1 MADKA
6 AFASG
11 RDLPSVAENVE
22 LLTGQRGNQLDKAV
36 TYRDLQSLGLATL
49 SRIGSNYK
57 AGVNTDLISSPTD
70 IQFPVRPLN
79 VIANGAF
86 NTILIEWDD
95 PNYRGHAYAEVF
107 RAEKDNLS
115 LAVKIGTS
123 SANMYS
129 DPIGGSAKVY
139 YWVRFVNRSNPPV
152 AGPYNSESGTYAET
166 AKNIKNILDAL
177 QGQIEESHLAQS
189 LLSDIELIPAL
200 NTSIQKIPL
209 LDISIQ
215 ERAAEIQQITVDLS
229 SLTKRQSQ
237 AEAILK
243 AAQDLL
249 GSTTIDVSLLHD
261 ELSKKVLQYGADVQ
275 SLRNAILSVN
285 PATGEITIDVINV
298 FRSELQTNID
308 QVTQRVS
315 SVEGTLTQKASSVDV
330 SLQAQRI
337 STVETQMNSINAE
350 LTNQVT
356 RAEFTETAEDV
367 TQLTT
372 RMVAAEGAITQKA
385 TQQSVDQLGTRVAT
399 AESGLIAVN
408 TDLQSKATQIS
419 QIDSAYKSASAA
431 NASAS
436 AANAAAITQLSQTVS
451 TANSAT
457 SQHLSQLD
465 SSLSGLNSSVTQLQ
479 QSSSTTIEAVA
490 SSYEQLKAKTELAA
504 LAAATAALSDDE
516 SSRANRVSEASIRKD
531 MTVSANNHEAL
542 AQTVEELQANFETT
556 SASLTAQVASE
567 QTARS
572 TAIESLAKTISTLE
586 SSFKT
591 ADSELSAKVSSEETA
606 RAAGDLALSS
616 RVDQVT
622 AATGANSAAI
632 QNESTARANADSA
645 ITTLVSTA
653 QAKADSAYAL
663 TQTEINNRASE
674 DSALSHRIDTT
685 QAVINGVAASL
696 QSEQTVRAEADASL
710 SSRIDTVLA
719 LSGNNSAAIQDESTA
734 RANAD
739 SALSSRISTAQAV
752 ADSAHAISQSEITNR
767 ATADAAL
774 SSKIDNTQ
782 AAVNGLSSAIQSEQA
797 ARVSADLA
805 IAGRTDKL
813 EAVISG
819 DPSNL
824 FINPTFTNDIH
835 GFQGQGVVR
844 YAGYPYIPAGC
855 LSPNCL
861 EISARDTVGKNIPV
875 TPGDVY
881 HFSLGCAT
889 GDVSAPQI
897 GIGASVKNAGGEV
910 ISWLLAAS
918 RADASAEWR
927 TIAGSIT
934 VPAGAASISLWV
946 QLDYG
951 GVGHWWMIT
960 GVQWT
965 NANSTRAVSA
975 LLASEQTARVDA
987 DSSLSQRVD
996 VSQAKADSAYAIAQA
1011 EITNRAAADNALS
1024 QRVDTVQATA
1034 NGLTASV
1041 QTQSQAISNLQNGV
1055 QAMWTAK
1062 TQVGDIT
1069 AGIGVMTNGNGKS
1082 QVMISA
1088 SQLFV
1093 FDPNSAAP
1101 TQSLFAV
1108 SEGRVVIQKAI
1119 IESATIETITAMKL
1133 TADYV
1138 KAGVS
1143 ISSPVINGGSL
1154 SLGNIYMDSGA
1165 AGFGKGGPYG
1175 GWGFGWNTIIYQDGS
1190 LYTNRLY
1197 ADSGRF
1203 NGEVNA
1209 SSGIFNNVTIAENCN
1224 VLGTVYANK
1233 LVGDVVATRHLQ
1245 SGQPATI
1252 LSANRDRVVTFIGVV
1267 TPALRSGKDAYLYID
1282 GVLVAQYHADRADN
1296 PAGPTPYVF
1305 SYQISANAQH
1315 TVSVAS
1321 TSGEGATVIV
1331 SPVSSATFA

>member
-1 MADKA
+1 VADKA

-57 AGVNTDLISSPTD
+57 AGINADLISSPTD
-70 IQFPVRPLN
+70 IQFPVKPLN

-107 RAEKDNLS
+107 RAGTDNLS
-115 LAVKIGTS
+115 VAVKIGTS

-166 AKNIKNILDAL
+166 AENIQNILDAL

-189 LLSDIELIPAL
+189 LLTNIELIPAL
-200 NTSIQKIPL
+200 NTSIRQIPL
-209 LDISIQ
+209 LDVSIQ

-229 SLTKRQSQ
+229 SLTERQSQ

-261 ELSKKVLQYGADVQ
+261 ELSQKVLRYGADVQ
-275 SLRNAILSVN
+275 SLRNAILSVD
-285 PATGEITIDVINV
+285 PATGEITIDAINV
-298 FRSELQTNID
+298 VRSELQANID

-356 RAEFTETAEDV
+356 RAEFTETTEDV
-367 TQLTT
+367 TQLTG
-372 RMVAAEGAITQKA
+372 RMSAAEGSITQKA
-385 TQQSVDQLGTRVAT
+385 TQQSVDQLGSRVST

-408 TDLQSKATQIS
+408 TDLQSKATQIT
-419 QIDSAYKSASAA
+419 QIDSAYKAADAA
-431 NASAS
+431 NASVA
-436 AANAAAITQLSQTVS
+436 AANSASITQLSQTVS
-451 TANSAT
+451 TANTAT
-457 SQHLSQLD
+457 SQRLSNID
-465 SSLSGLNSSVTQLQ
+465 TSVSGLNSSVTQLQ
-479 QSSSTTIEAVA
+479 QSSSTNAETIA
-490 SSYEQLKAKTELAA
+490 SSYEQLKTKADLAA
-504 LAAATAALSDDE
+504 LAAANAALSDDE
-516 SSRANRVSEASIRKD
+516 SGRVSRVSEASIRKD
-531 MTVSANNHEAL
+531 MTVVANNHKAL
-542 AQTVEELQANFETT
+542 AQTVEELRANFETT
-556 SASLTAQVASE
+556 SASLTAQGVNE
-567 QTARS
+567 QTARV
-572 TAIESLAKTISTLE
+572 TADEALSQTISTLE
-586 SSFKT
+586 SSYKT
-591 ADSELSAKVSSEETA
+591 ADAALSAKASSEEVA
-606 RAAGDLALSS
+606 RVNGDLALSS
-616 RVDQVT
+616 RVDQVV

-645 ITTLVSTA
+645 ITMLVSTA
-653 QAKADSAYAL
+653 QAKADSAYSL
-663 TQTEINNRASE
+663 TQTEITNRASA
-674 DSALSHRIDTT
+674 DSALSIKIDTT
-685 QAVINGVAASL
+685 QASVNGVAASL

-710 SSRIDTVLA
+710 SSRIDTVAA
-719 LSGNNSAAIQDESTA
+719 LNGGNSAAIQDEA
-734 RANAD
+734 VVRANED
-739 SALSSRISTAQAV
+739 SALSTRVSTAQAV
-752 ADSAHAISQSEITNR
+752 ADSAYAISQTEITNR
-767 ATADAAL
+767 AAGDAAL
-774 SSKIDNTQ
+774 SSRIDTIH
-782 AAVNGLSSAIQSEQA
+782 AAVNGVSAAIQSEQA
-797 ARVSADLA
+797 ARVAADSA
-805 IAGRTDKL
+805 IAGRTDRI
-813 EAVISG
+813 EAVIGG
-819 DPSNL
+819 DTGNL
-824 FINPTFTNDIH
+824 FINPAFTNDNH
-835 GFQGQGVVR
+835 GFYGQGVVR
-844 YAGYPYIPAGC
+844 YAGYPYMPPGSPAA
-855 LSPNCL
+855 NCL
-861 EISARDTVGKNIPV
+861 EISARDTIGKSIPV
-875 TPGDVY
+875 TAGDVY
-881 HFSLGCAT
+881 HFSLACAT
-889 GDVSAPQI
+889 GDLGAPRI

-910 ISWLLAAS
+910 ISWLLAGS

-927 TIAGSIT
+927 TISGSIA

-946 QLDYG
+946 QLDYAG
-951 GVGHWWMIT
+951 GSHWWMIT

-965 NANSTRAVSA
+965 NANATRPVSA
-975 LLASEQTARVDA
+975 LLLSEQTARIDA
-987 DSSLSQRVD
+987 DSSLSQRID
-996 VSQAKADSAYAIAQA
+996 VSQAKADSAYALAQ
-1011 EITNRAAADNALS
+1011 EEVTNRAAADNALS

-1034 NGLTASV
+1034 NNLTASV
-1041 QTQSQAISNLQNGV
+1041 QTQSQAISSLQAGA
-1055 QAMWTAK
+1055 QAMWTVKGQIADV
-1062 TQVGDIT
+1062 Q
-1069 AGIGVMTNGNGKS
+1069 AGIGLMVDSSGKS
-1082 QVMISA
+1082 QVMVSA
-1088 SQLFV
+1088 SQFFV

-1108 SEGRVVIQKAI
+1108 SDGRVVIQKAA
-1119 IESATIETITAMKL
+1119 IETATIETVTAMKL

-1209 SSGIFNNVTIAENCN
+1209 SSGTFNNVTIAENCN
-1224 VLGTVYANK
+1224 VLGKVYANK
-1233 LVGDVVATRHLQ
+1233 LVGDVSSAAVIAKGQTVTVHAL
-1245 SGQPATI
+1245 SGNKQVSIIAYARYSSNGKQWIRLYVNGGEVDSDFTYNNTPATAI
-1252 LSANRDRVVTFIGVV
+1252 VS
-1267 TPALRSGKDAYLYID
+1267 
-1282 GVLVAQYHADRADN
+1282 
-1296 PAGPTPYVF
+1296 YVF
-1305 SYQISANAQH
+1305 YLP
-1315 TVSVAS
+1315 
-1321 TSGEGATVIV
+1321 SG
-1331 SPVSSATFA
+1331 SSATITLLAEQDRARGLITVNPASTGTFS